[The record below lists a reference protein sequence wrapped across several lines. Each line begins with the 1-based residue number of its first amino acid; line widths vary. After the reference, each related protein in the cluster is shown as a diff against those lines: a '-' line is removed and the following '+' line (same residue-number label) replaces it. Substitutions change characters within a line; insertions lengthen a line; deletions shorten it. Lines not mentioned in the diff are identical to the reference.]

1 MAKVTSSKCVDKS
14 KAMGYYHR
22 YLIYTLDI
30 YGYYSFEIISEQNV
44 LHFAK
49 YPHTTKDLK
58 NRKIYF
64 FDSSTK
70 LIETKKTIPP
80 AYFFLPNNLAC

>member
-1 MAKVTSSKCVDKS
+1 MAKVTSTKCVDKS
-14 KAMGYYHR
+14 KAM
-22 YLIYTLDI
+22 
-30 YGYYSFEIISEQNV
+30 GYYSFEIISEQNV